1 MSNNELIDYIVK
13 SIEGC
18 DRLKCKY
25 ANKPDEHSK
34 EMSKIFEGMSEAYC
48 DIYEK
53 LSGESYDTPSAKQKG
68 GNKWKKL
75 E

>member
-1 MSNNELIDYIVK
+1 MRENELLDYIVK

-18 DRLKCKY
+18 DRLKHEY
-25 ANKPDEHSK
+25 SNKSGEHSK

-53 LSGESYDTPSAKQKG
+53 LSGESYDTPL
-68 GNKWKKL
+68 L
-75 E
+75 EIASDT